1 MNGPLVQNLC
11 KTLESAFRHGLIRD
25 SRDCSDFF
33 DVVLILYNQQN
44 TFGSEFWKKK
54 QMGWTHQTIT
64 INSTSGIHEDSGK
77 PKTLKKSV
85 GGDRE

>member
-1 MNGPLVQNLC
+1 MDWLEIPEIVVISLMLFWSYTINKIPLEVSF
-11 KTLESAFRHGLIRD
+11 E
-25 SRDCSDFF
+25 
-33 DVVLILYNQQN
+33 
-44 TFGSEFWKKK
+44 KKK

-85 GGDRE
+85 GGDSE